1 MVAAQSRAEPRRAVL
16 KQLLRILCNKVK
28 MEHLWRKLLRV
39 LFVWCLLCAVGW
51 EHLWRKLLR
60 VLFVWCL
67 AKAGSGTKA
76 EFVAKVEFVA
86 KAERVQ
92 GAAVLR

>member
-1 MVAAQSRAEPRRAVL
+1 ML

-39 LFVWCLLCAVGW
+39 LFVWCLV
-51 EHLWRKLLR
+51 
-60 VLFVWCL
+60 
-67 AKAGSGTKA
+67 KARSGTKA
-76 EFVAKVEFVA
+76 EFVA

>member
-1 MVAAQSRAEPRRAVL
+1 
-16 KQLLRILCNKVK
+16 

-39 LFVWCLLCAVGW
+39 LFVCCLLCAAGW
-51 EHLWRKLLR
+51 GYLWRKLLR
-60 VLFVWCL
+60 VRGRGWGLAKVGSGTMAEL
-67 AKAGSGTKA
+67 VAKAGSGTKA
-76 EFVAKVEFVA
+76 KFVAKVEFVA

>member
-1 MVAAQSRAEPRRAVL
+1 ML
-16 KQLLRILCNKVK
+16 KQLLRILGNKVK

-39 LFVWCLLCAVGW
+39 LFVGCMV
-51 EHLWRKLLR
+51 
-60 VLFVWCL
+60 
-67 AKAGSGTKA
+67 KAGSGTKA
-76 EFVAKVEFVA
+76 EFVA

>member
-1 MVAAQSRAEPRRAVL
+1 MLKWSPRRAAL

-39 LFVWCLLCAVGW
+39 RGRGW
-51 EHLWRKLLR
+51 G
-60 VLFVWCL
+60 L

-76 EFVAKVEFVA
+76 EFVAKVE
-86 KAERVQ
+86 RVQ

>member
-1 MVAAQSRAEPRRAVL
+1 ML

-39 LFVWCLLCAVGW
+39 LFVWCLV
-51 EHLWRKLLR
+51 
-60 VLFVWCL
+60 
-67 AKAGSGTKA
+67 KARSGTKA
-76 EFVAKVEFVA
+76 EFVVKAEFVA

>member
-1 MVAAQSRAEPRRAVL
+1 ML
-16 KQLLRILCNKVK
+16 KQLLRILGNKVK
-28 MEHLWRKLLRV
+28 M
-39 LFVWCLLCAVGW
+39 

>member
-1 MVAAQSRAEPRRAVL
+1 MVAAQSRAEPCRAVL

-39 LFVWCLLCAVGW
+39 LFVCCLLCAAGW
-51 EHLWRKLLR
+51 GYLWRKLLR

-67 AKAGSGTKA
+67 VKARSGTKA
-76 EFVAKVEFVA
+76 EFVA

>member
-1 MVAAQSRAEPRRAVL
+1 MVAAQSRAEPRRAAL

-39 LFVWCLLCAVGW
+39 LFVWCL
-51 EHLWRKLLR
+51 
-60 VLFVWCL
+60 
-67 AKAGSGTKA
+67 AKA
-76 EFVAKVEFVA
+76 EFVA

>member
-1 MVAAQSRAEPRRAVL
+1 M
-16 KQLLRILCNKVK
+16 K

-39 LFVWCLLCAVGW
+39 RGGGW
-51 EHLWRKLLR
+51 G
-60 VLFVWCL
+60 L
-67 AKAGSGTKA
+67 AKVGSGTKA
-76 EFVAKVEFVA
+76 EFVA

>member
-1 MVAAQSRAEPRRAVL
+1 M
-16 KQLLRILCNKVK
+16 K

-39 LFVWCLLCAVGW
+39 RGGGWGLAKVGSGTMA
-51 EHLWRKLLR
+51 EL
-60 VLFVWCL
+60 V

-76 EFVAKVEFVA
+76 EFVAKA
-86 KAERVQ
+86 KRVQ

>member
-1 MVAAQSRAEPRRAVL
+1 M
-16 KQLLRILCNKVK
+16 
-28 MEHLWRKLLRV
+28 
-39 LFVWCLLCAVGW
+39 

-76 EFVAKVEFVA
+76 ELVAKVGSGIKAEFVA
-86 KAERVQ
+86 KAKRVQ

>member
-1 MVAAQSRAEPRRAVL
+1 M
-16 KQLLRILCNKVK
+16 K
-28 MEHLWRKLLRV
+28 M
-39 LFVWCLLCAVGW
+39 

-86 KAERVQ
+86 KAEFVVKAERVQ

>member
-1 MVAAQSRAEPRRAVL
+1 ML

-39 LFVWCLLCAVGW
+39 LFVCCLLCAVGW
-51 EHLWRKLLR
+51 ERLWCKLLR
-60 VLFVWCL
+60 VRGGGWGL
-67 AKAGSGTKA
+67 AKVGSGTKA
-76 EFVAKVEFVA
+76 ELVAKVGSGA
-86 KAERVQ
+86 KAELVQ

>member
-1 MVAAQSRAEPRRAVL
+1 M
-16 KQLLRILCNKVK
+16 K

-39 LFVWCLLCAVGW
+39 LFVWCLVKAGSGTMAELV
-51 EHLWRKLLR
+51 
-60 VLFVWCL
+60 
-67 AKAGSGTKA
+67 AKAGSGTM
-76 EFVAKVEFVA
+76 VEFVA